1 MQDINM
7 KQKNKRLIVISALAI
22 VIAVTCIICYFIF
35 KEDEAY
41 KLDVELY
48 ETESIPL
55 GSGLVI
61 TDIGKYTGIFVE
73 DGSDEPVSGIMMIIL
88 KNISGKDLQYG
99 EIYVE
104 YPSHTA
110 EFTVSNLPNNG
121 SVVLLEKNKKK
132 PTQKELLSARYE
144 NCVFFA
150 SAMDT
155 MEETFE
161 ISGNNGAM
169 NVKNISQT
177 DIDSPIEVYY
187 KNSSTSLFYGGIT
200 YKITIPTGVK
210 AGKMA
215 QLYSPH
221 YDLSNCKVVDIV
233 IKEN

>member
-1 MQDINM
+1 M
-7 KQKNKRLIVISALAI
+7 KEKKKKLIIISALAI
-22 VIAVTCIICYFIF
+22 VVAVTCVLCYFMF
-35 KEDEAY
+35 KEDEAPE
-41 KLDVELY
+41 LDVELY

-88 KNISGKDLQYG
+88 KNISGKDFQYG

-121 SVVLLEKNKKK
+121 SVVLLEKSKKK
-132 PTQKELLSARYE
+132 PSQKQLLSARCE

-150 SAMDT
+150 SRMDT
-155 MEETFE
+155 MEDIFE
-161 ISGNNGAM
+161 FSGTDGAM
-169 NVKNISQT
+169 NVKNISQS

-187 KNSSTSLFYGGIT
+187 KNSSTSLLYGGIT
-200 YKITIPTGVK
+200 YKVTIPTGLK
-210 AGKMA
+210 AGKTA
-215 QLYSPH
+215 QLYSQH

-233 IKEN
+233 IKEK

>member
-1 MQDINM
+1 M
-7 KQKNKRLIVISALAI
+7 KKKKKIVIISAFTLVV
-22 VIAVTCIICYFIF
+22 VITCILCYFMF
-35 KEDEAY
+35 KENEVPQ
-41 KLDVELY
+41 LDVELY

-104 YPSHTA
+104 YPSYTA

-132 PTQKELLSARYE
+132 SSQKEFLSARYE
-144 NCVFFA
+144 NCVFFP

-155 MEETFE
+155 MEEMFE
-161 ISGNNGAM
+161 VSGIDGAM

-177 DIDSPIEVYY
+177 DVDSPIEVYY

-200 YKITIPTGVK
+200 YKISIPTGIK
-210 AGKMA
+210 AGKTA

-233 IKEN
+233 IKEK